1 MKQPETPVEIT
12 AEDVRV
18 VKACVLYEIK
28 WCAKRARTPGEQVV
42 AQKLRQVVMAQ
53 SFESPPVEELSD
65 EEREAAAHVADFVNQ
80 TLIWKRRRGS
90 PAERAAA
97 RRLRDRLAP
106 VLSRFKAN
114 PPPLERAS

>member
-1 MKQPETPVEIT
+1 MRAVH
-12 AEDVRV
+12 
-18 VKACVLYEIK
+18 VLYIV
-28 WCAKRARTPGEQVV
+28 TDMN
-42 AQKLRQVVMAQ
+42 RQDVTTTT
-53 SFESPPVEELSD
+53 
-65 EEREAAAHVADFVNQ
+65 EEREAAAHVADFVEQ

-114 PPPLERAS
+114 PPPLARAS